1 MAQATHGSAPD
12 IAGKRVANPYA
23 MIESARMMI
32 EWLGH
37 DRGVPQAVAAAG
49 AISRAI
55 TAALADPAARTRDI
69 RGTGGTADMVR
80 AIIRNLE
87 SRNADAHA

>member
-12 IAGKRVANPYA
+12 IAGKGIANPFA

-37 DRGVPQAVAAAG
+37 NRKIAQAIEAAALME
-49 AISRAI
+49 RAI
-55 TAALADPAARTRDI
+55 ASALASPETRTRDI
-69 RGTGGTADMVR
+69 RGTADTAGMTR
-80 AIIRNLE
+80 GIIAALG
-87 SRNADAHA
+87 